1 MIADPITSTLD
12 TLVDRFAAGDDDAGN
27 AAWLALFHEADRH
40 HAVGAAILDEVVA
53 RVGTAPPLAAAQ
65 LALLGGALIEG
76 DHAADVLAGA
86 LRDPLVSA
94 MRLAARFLECMQAAA
109 DNDPPGEDDDLD
121 DLGLVTVATAA
132 GLAEADPD
140 GHAAL
145 ASLEIWYRPVV
156 ACWSRVDGAIA
167 RARDDVELMTLL
179 LALEARTATSWIAT
193 LCFAL
198 RRDPFVVLIPELDEA
213 FSLRVDGV
221 VDMGQFSTML
231 GAALAEPLARLGCG
245 APPGDD
251 VIATMQGEGPQELG
265 VSWPC
270 DFHLWP
276 WQAYD
281 PELHLPSVQRYQWR
295 APGGTGGHSLPSDFR
310 PGALA
315 PIGGVRVVVLT
326 GPKGPVTFV
335 RSLAATR
342 MFSSV
347 VAEVSGVRRLSGE
360 EMESWL
366 SIMARSL

>member
-1 MIADPITSTLD
+1 MIADLITSTLD
-12 TLVDRFAAGDDDAGN
+12 ALVDRFAAGDDDAGN

-40 HAVGAAILDEVVA
+40 HAVGAAILDEVIA
-53 RVGTAPPLAAAQ
+53 RVGSAPPLAAAQ

-76 DHAADVLAGA
+76 DHAADTLAAA
-86 LRDPLVSA
+86 LRNPLVSA
-94 MRLAARFLECMQAAA
+94 MQLAARFIERVQAAA
-109 DNDPPGEDDDLD
+109 DSDPPGEDDDLD
-121 DLGLVTVATAA
+121 DLGLVTIATAA

-140 GHAAL
+140 GHAAT

-156 ACWSRVDGAIA
+156 ACWSRVEGAPA

-179 LALEARTATSWIAT
+179 MGLEARTTTSWIAT

-221 VDMGQFSTML
+221 VDMGQLSMML
-231 GAALAEPLARLGCG
+231 GAALADPLARLGCS
-245 APPGDD
+245 APPADN
-251 VIATMQGEGPQELG
+251 VIATMRGEGPQELG
-265 VSWPC
+265 ESWSC
-270 DFHLWP
+270 DFHVWP
-276 WQAYD
+276 WQAFD
-281 PELHLPSVQRYQWR
+281 PELGLPSVQRYQWR

-310 PGALA
+310 PGELV

-347 VAEVSGVRRLSGE
+347 VAEVSGVRKLSDAE
-360 EMESWL
+360 KASWL